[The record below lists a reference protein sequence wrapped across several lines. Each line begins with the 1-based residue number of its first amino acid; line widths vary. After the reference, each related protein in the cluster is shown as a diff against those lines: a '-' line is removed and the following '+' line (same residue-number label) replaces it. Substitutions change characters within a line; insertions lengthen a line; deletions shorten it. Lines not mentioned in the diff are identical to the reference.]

1 MSILNPAAN
10 WRASQELTVLLTRH
24 RQLAWE
30 MTRRELTERFAGH
43 LGGALWA
50 LGHPLITI
58 GVYLFLFGVVFAQK
72 VEAKGMSLPLDYSV
86 YMLAGLLPWLM
97 MSEALTKSASA
108 IIGNSNLVKQVV
120 FPVEILPVKVV
131 LAAVLTQCIFF
142 AALIIYMLARFRG
155 LPATMSLLPLLMLLQ
170 AMASAGLAF
179 AISSLACYL
188 RDLREFVTVFCT
200 INFFLMPVV
209 FLPDMVPAM
218 FRPLLF
224 LNPFSYMIWCYQDA
238 IFFGRIEHPWAW
250 VVFSVLSVTCLA
262 VGYRTFRRLKT
273 HFGNVL

>member
-1 MSILNPAAN
+1 LSILNPAAN
-10 WRASQELTVLLTRH
+10 WHASRELAALLKRH

-50 LGHPLITI
+50 LGHPLITVC
-58 GVYLFLFGVVFAQK
+58 VYLFLFGVVFAQK
-72 VEAKGMSLPLDYSV
+72 VEAKGISLPLDYTV

-97 MSEALTKSASA
+97 MSEALTKSSSA

-142 AALIIYMLARFRG
+142 AALVIYMLARFRG

-170 AMASAGLAF
+170 AMAAAGLAF

-209 FLPDMVPAM
+209 FLPDMVPPI
-218 FRPLLF
+218 FRPF
-224 LNPFSYMIWCYQDA
+224 LYINPFSYMIWCYQDA

-250 VVFSVLSVTCLA
+250 IVFPVLSVTCLV
-262 VGYRTFRRLKT
+262 VGYRTFRTLKI